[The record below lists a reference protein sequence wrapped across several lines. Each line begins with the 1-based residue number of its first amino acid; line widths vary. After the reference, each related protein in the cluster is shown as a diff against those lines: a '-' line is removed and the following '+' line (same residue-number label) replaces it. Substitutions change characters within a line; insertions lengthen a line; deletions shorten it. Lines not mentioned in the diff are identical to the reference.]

1 MIMVRLAEKAL
12 AQLEITAT
20 VEAVALGD
28 VASRSPAQL
37 ILATEDVTSSLQT
50 GRSQVVVI
58 KTVTD
63 LTEIRE
69 ALAQA
74 LG

>member
-1 MIMVRLAEKAL
+1 MARLAERAL
-12 AQLEITAT
+12 AELEIQGT
-20 VEAVALGD
+20 VQAVALGD
-28 VASRSPAQL
+28 IDSRSPAQL
-37 ILATEDVTSSLQT
+37 ILATEDIVSSLHT

-63 LTEIRE
+63 FTEIRE